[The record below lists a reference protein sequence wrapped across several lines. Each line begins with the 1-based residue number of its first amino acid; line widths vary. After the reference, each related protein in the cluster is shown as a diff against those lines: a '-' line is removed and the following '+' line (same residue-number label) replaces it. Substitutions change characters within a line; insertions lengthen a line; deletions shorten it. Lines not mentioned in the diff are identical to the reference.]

1 MASFGD
7 VGRSRGRGV
16 VKKIRAA
23 GRRLKTKKPTAV
35 TFEGVMKRM
44 ADNFVSN
51 ELLQKVDKSMFP
63 ETAADSANNIAL
75 RDITRD
81 FLTKRL
87 DKILPPYF
95 AQ

>member
-1 MASFGD
+1 
-7 VGRSRGRGV
+7 
-16 VKKIRAA
+16 
-23 GRRLKTKKPTAV
+23 
-35 TFEGVMKRM
+35 M

-63 ETAADSANNIAL
+63 ETAADSANNTVL
-75 RDITRD
+75 RDTTRD
-81 FLTKRL
+81 FLTQRL